1 MAFKLTVDFNK
12 LSLVVQT
19 DAAEPTT
26 TFIYAQSSVTHT
38 HAEAVSAYT
47 LMSFSDVFLD
57 PDTKNLY
64 FTAQFDS
71 PNALTISM
79 SAGISTINVAKVLAD
94 TPVLEELAAKHLD
107 KGAADTSTLSDNFS
121 RVVSYVRSFTDAY
134 QFVDDQ
140 SLNVTKLLA
149 DTPTITE
156 DTALSVSL
164 AKSDST
170 SISESAAL
178 LASLVKADTPTLS
191 EAITSID
198 TSLGKSDSITPT
210 ESAALLTSLP
220 KTETLTISES
230 DVKAVGKALAEGTV
244 TSKTFTVTVASG
256 SNSFGSGNKYY
267 IDGTVSPTLALETGI
282 TYTFDQSDSSNS
294 GHPFR
299 FSTTSNGTHNSGSE
313 YTTNVTTS
321 GTPGNSGAYT
331 EIQVTGSTP
340 STLHYYCSIHS
351 GMGGQAGITAGSGAI
366 AAMSITESLART
378 VVYVRT
384 FADAYTLDD
393 LASASDELATES
405 GLNKS
410 NIVSVSDAPAFSFT
424 MPGLTDSYTVQEA
437 ASLGTSIPRADSFST
452 ADSQTLSISLAP
464 TDSLTVTENL
474 SVAGQNVFSDQIV
487 MQEINNLFA
496 ADLQQD
502 TTSISDQ
509 LASLIALGKSDTV
522 GVSEVLA
529 DSFAKSLSD
538 SATMSESISV
548 LFIPGGS
555 SILNTA
561 ALNTSVLN

>member
-64 FTAQFDS
+64 FTTQFGS

-79 SAGISTINVAKVLAD
+79 SAGISTINVAKVFSD
-94 TPVLEELAAKHLD
+94 TPVLEELSAKHLD
-107 KGAADTSTLSDNFS
+107 KGAADTPTLVDNFT

-134 QFVDDQ
+134 QFVDSQ

-149 DTPTITE
+149 DTYAIAE
-156 DTALSVSL
+156 NSVLAVDL

-170 SISESAAL
+170 SISESSVL

-198 TSLGKSDSITPT
+198 TSLGKSDSITPA
-210 ESAALLTSLP
+210 ESAALLTSLA
-220 KTETLTISES
+220 KTETLNISES
-230 DVKAVGKALAEGTV
+230 DAKLVGKAFFEGTV
-244 TSKTFTVTVASG
+244 SSKTFAVTVASG
-256 SNSFGSGNKYY
+256 SNGFGSGNKYY
-267 IDGTVSPTLALETGI
+267 IDGSVSPTLALKTGI

-294 GHPFR
+294 NHPLR
-299 FSTTSNGTHNSGSE
+299 FSTTANGSHGGGSE
-313 YTTNVTTS
+313 YTTNVLTN
-321 GTPGNSGAYT
+321 GTPGYSGAYT
-331 EIQVTGSTP
+331 QIQVTGGTP
-340 STLHYYCSIHS
+340 STLHYYCTNHS
-351 GMGGQAGITAGSGAI
+351 NMGWQAGISAGSGALP
-366 AAMSITESLART
+366 ALSLTESLART

-410 NIVSVSDAPAFSFT
+410 NIVSVLDAPAFSFT

-437 ASLGTSIPRADSFST
+437 ASLGTSIPRADSLST

-474 SVAGQNVFSDQIV
+474 TVAGQNVFSDQIV
-487 MQEINNLFA
+487 MQELNSLFA

-555 SILNTA
+555 GILNTA